1 MWWRILMPTCKS
13 SMRSRMRIRPSP
25 GKAVTESVDTAAG
38 CSSLAVDT
46 TEFVGR
52 RHMLR
57 GVSASVAGVALAPFL
72 VASGTTGPER
82 ACFRERYRG
91 RTIVV
96 VADDGGL
103 LGDDAS
109 GGWHVTVDGRPLHLM
124 RRVDGSWMTMVDHY
138 QSYPTPLAAAR
149 AAVDELGPTA
159 RLGAPSGIGSRTD
172 DGGTPSGGQG
182 IEGDHRNGV
191 HA

>member
-1 MWWRILMPTCKS
+1 
-13 SMRSRMRIRPSP
+13 MRISDRVPE
-25 GKAVTESVDTAAG
+25 KAVTGSVDTAAG
-38 CSSLAVDT
+38 CSSLAVDS
-46 TEFVGR
+46 TEFAGR

-57 GVSASVAGVALAPFL
+57 GLSASVAGMALAPFL
-72 VASGTTGPER
+72 VASGTAGPER
-82 ACFRERYRG
+82 ASFRETYRG
-91 RTIVV
+91 RRIVV
-96 VADDGGL
+96 VPDGAGL
-103 LGDDAS
+103 LGDDTS

-159 RLGAPSGIGSRTD
+159 QLGAANATAGRTD
-172 DGGTPSGGQG
+172 AGGTPHGGQG
-182 IEGDHRNGV
+182 IEGEHRHGV